1 MKFVMT
7 IVAMS
12 ALAAMP
18 ARAQVRPQNSAESNA
33 LTEVRA
39 RLATGLI
46 SVQPWIQMLDSNR
59 IGVGWMTS
67 SPADGI
73 VEWTQDAA
81 GADSNAWRQAWFS
94 EDGLRT
100 ANGTTQKAVVEG
112 FDPSKPLRL
121 RARSRPITSFGA
133 YKVTFGEP
141 VFSAELTLPPQ
152 QRAGGKVSFVVF
164 NDIHSRTFLY
174 PMLLPLAGS
183 PVDFVILNGD
193 VLQDPANAP
202 AVRDY
207 LLLPMSWFASRS
219 IPCFFLRGNHETRGA
234 AARELRDYL
243 MLPDNRYYGALT
255 VGAAR
260 LLLLDCGEDKPDEHW
275 AYSGLVDFTA
285 YMREQARWL
294 ETELSCKAFNDAV
307 WRIAVIHIPP
317 DWRTDG
323 QAGRFGEKR
332 INSLLAPLLDRGR
345 INVVISGHNHKPE
358 LIDPP
363 RPDLKEGFQ
372 WPVFI
377 GGAHP
382 FEGST
387 VTRVEADLQ
396 TLCVRMIG
404 SDGKVTQERT
414 WRR

>member
-1 MKFVMT
+1 
-7 IVAMS
+7 
-12 ALAAMP
+12 
-18 ARAQVRPQNSAESNA
+18 
-33 LTEVRA
+33 
-39 RLATGLI
+39 
-46 SVQPWIQMLDSNR
+46 
-59 IGVGWMTS
+59 
-67 SPADGI
+67 
-73 VEWTQDAA
+73 
-81 GADSNAWRQAWFS
+81 
-94 EDGLRT
+94 
-100 ANGTTQKAVVEG
+100 
-112 FDPSKPLRL
+112 
-121 RARSRPITSFGA
+121 
-133 YKVTFGEP
+133 
-141 VFSAELTLPPQ
+141 
-152 QRAGGKVSFVVF
+152 
-164 NDIHSRTFLY
+164 
-174 PMLLPLAGS
+174 
-183 PVDFVILNGD
+183 
-193 VLQDPANAP
+193 
-202 AVRDY
+202 
-207 LLLPMSWFASRS
+207 MSWFAARS

-234 AARELRDYL
+234 AARALRDYL
-243 MLPDNRYYGALT
+243 LLPDNRYYGALT
-255 VGAAR
+255 LGAAR
-260 LLLLDCGEDKPDEHW
+260 VLLLDCGEDKPDDSKE
-275 AYSGLVDFTA
+275 YSGLVDFTA
-285 YMREQARWL
+285 YIREQARWL
-294 ETELSCKAFNDAV
+294 ETEISCKAFNDAV

-363 RPDLKEGFQ
+363 RPDLKEGFK